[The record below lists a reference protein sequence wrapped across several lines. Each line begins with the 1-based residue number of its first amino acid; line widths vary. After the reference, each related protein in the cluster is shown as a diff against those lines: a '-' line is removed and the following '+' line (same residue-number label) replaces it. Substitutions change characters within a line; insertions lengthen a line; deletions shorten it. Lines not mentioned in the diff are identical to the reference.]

1 MPDPCVHAIR
11 PGGSRWWPAVALVG
25 FVTLC
30 GVFVA
35 ALHPWMMNW
44 GSTRAEQAMVLPGDT
59 EPPSSYFTRAITI
72 DAPPAAV
79 WPWLMAIGQDR
90 AGFLSND
97 WLENLAGGDIH
108 NGSTLQ
114 PAWQPRSIGDKV
126 PMAGPIER
134 RWGGDGVLLTVRMLE
149 PYRVI
154 GDIPGRFVLE
164 PLDTSGTRLLL
175 REELAIPERR
185 NALWVVWDPMHFVME
200 QRMLRGIKERAEGV
214 PLVSPFVQVVARAGW
229 LVAGAGVLGM
239 FVRQRGWTAWLVVP
253 MAVVAWALIMTG
265 DADSA
270 LAGFLAVGVTVAG
283 ALAYGW
289 RWWPAYLLIGSA
301 VALVLLLAP
310 DSYSAFGLLFLGI
323 VGLGVCGRHRQVR
336 HGLWSQTHLS
346 RADQ

>member
-1 MPDPCVHAIR
+1 MLVLRVEAMRNVCQRWR
-11 PGGSRWWPAVALVG
+11 PALAHILLATV
-25 FVTLC
+25 C
-30 GVFVA
+30 GIFVA
-35 ALHPWMMNW
+35 ALQPWMMNW
-44 GSTRAEQAMVLPGDT
+44 GSTPAERSMVLAGDT

-108 NGSTLQ
+108 NAATLQ

-134 RWGGDGVLLTVRMLE
+134 QWGGDGVLLTVRIVE

-154 GDIPGRFVLE
+154 GDIPGRFVLQ
-164 PLDTSGTRLLL
+164 PVGTAATRLLV
-175 REELAIPERR
+175 R
-185 NALWVVWDPMHFVME
+185 V
-200 QRMLRGIKERAEGV
+200 KERVEGV

-229 LVAGAGVLGM
+229 LVAGAGLSGM
-239 FVRQRGWTAWLVVP
+239 FIWQRRWTRWLVLP
-253 MAVVAWALIMTG
+253 MATVVWALIMAG
-265 DADSA
+265 NANGA
-270 LAGFLAVGVTVAG
+270 LAGFLAVGITVAV

-310 DSYSAFGLLFLGI
+310 DSYSVFGLLFLGI
-323 VGLGVCGRHRQVR
+323 VGWRAIGLFQRLHTRDEYPGGSMRREPTATSPGRST
-336 HGLWSQTHLS
+336 LPYS
-346 RADQ
+346 A